1 VFGNGFRGLVRPQI
15 LAFVDLGYGSEGLA
29 VFTGIDYPF

>member
-1 VFGNGFRGLVRPQI
+1 VGNGFRGLVHPQI
-15 LAFVDLGYGSEGLA
+15 LAFVDLGWGSEGLA